1 MGKIFSN
8 SVKDAKKDNM
18 KEKQARFNAAEQEQL
33 AKKLEGETYGE
44 NRSEMCKLI
53 TRAEAAAAADIV
65 GVYADYVVKYTFAEL
80 RKFRRR
86 YLSVCEN
93 DVCRIDGKL
102 VEVVT
107 LRPLVKIGARYYYK
121 EIADKPLAREAAK
134 VVRRL
139 WLGRQVTN
147 GFSFVPSQTEKDGEK
162 VLERKPV
169 TDLHSAFMAMQRSN
183 TALDWAKIE
192 QAAKERKAENER
204 ASELEQLRAKVMNG
218 KATPEEVIRF
228 ATLAK

>member
-1 MGKIFSN
+1 MGKIFDN
-8 SVKDAKKDNM
+8 SVTDAKRENT
-18 KEKQARFNAAEQEQL
+18 KEKVARFNAAERERL
-33 AKKLEGETYGE
+33 AKKLEGETYGD

-53 TRAEAAAAADIV
+53 ARAEAAAVADMAS
-65 GVYADYVVKYTFAEL
+65 VYADYVVKYTFAEL
-80 RKFRRR
+80 RTFRRR

-93 DVCRIDGKL
+93 DVCCIDGKL

-107 LRPLVKIGARYYYK
+107 FKPVCRIGVRYYYK

-139 WLGRQVTN
+139 WLGRQATD
-147 GFSFVPSQTEKDGEK
+147 GFRFVPSQTEKNGVK
-162 VLERKPV
+162 VLEKKPV
-169 TDLHSAFMAMQRSN
+169 TDLHTAFRAMQLSA

-192 QAAKERKAENER
+192 QAAKERKAEEERTNEVD
-204 ASELEQLRAKVMNG
+204 ALRAKVLSG
-218 KATPEEVIRF
+218 KATQEEVIRF